1 MLKCFVG
8 ECSVK
13 YASRKFETADCGTLN
28 FVICSVRKEPSWIW
42 NARELHD
49 AYLSKGGTDSNVSRF
64 TN

>member
-8 ECSVK
+8 DCAVK
-13 YASRKFETADCGTLN
+13 YASRKFETADSETLH
-28 FVICSVRKEPSWIW
+28 FVIYSVRNEPSWVW